1 MQIAFDIRKAAGQY
15 TGVGLYIVNLL
26 RALREV
32 APQHGVRELFDVR
45 GATGLRANPAF
56 AELLW
61 KQIAAPFL
69 LRGADVFFVPNPPVA
84 LYAPCP
90 TVLTIHDMAFCAMS
104 AGKPPNA
111 QLELYRYS
119 ARRARRVITDSQS
132 SKRDIMRFLD
142 VPEEKIRVIP
152 PACDSAFHR
161 VSREEALARTA
172 RLPFVGNAPFI
183 LSVPGTIS
191 GHKGVFSLV
200 EAFLALPADLRK
212 THRLVIVGKTEGE
225 GYRRVCD
232 MLASMED
239 GQRVCITGYL
249 DAALLPA
256 LYSAA
261 VCMVYPSLY
270 EGFGLPPLESMT
282 CGTPVITTH
291 VSSLPEVTG
300 EAAEYVGAGDTKGL
314 RDAMERLLRSPER
327 QGELSALGLRRA
339 KLFSWEKNAREL
351 LGVFQECL
359 VP

>member
-26 RALREV
+26 RALRQV

-45 GATGLRANPAF
+45 GATGLRANPVF
-56 AELLW
+56 AELIW

-69 LRGADVFFVPNPPVA
+69 LRGADVFFVPNPPIA
-84 LYAPCP
+84 FCAPCP

-104 AGKPPNA
+104 SGRPPKK

-119 ARRARRVITDSQS
+119 ARRARCVVTVSHS

-152 PACDSAFHR
+152 NACDSAFHR
-161 VSREEALARTA
+161 VPRNEALAETA

-191 GHKGVFSLV
+191 DHKGVFSLV
-200 EAFLALPADLRK
+200 EAFLSLPADLRK
-212 THRLVIVGKTEGE
+212 THRLVIVGKTAGE

-232 MLASMED
+232 MLAGAED
-239 GQRVCITGYL
+239 GHRVCITGYL

-261 VCMVYPSLY
+261 VCTVYPSCY
-270 EGFGLPPLESMT
+270 EGFGLPPLESMV

-291 VSSLPEVTG
+291 VSSIPEVTG
-300 EAAEYVGAGDTKGL
+300 EAAEYVGVGDAKGL

-327 QGELSALGLRRA
+327 RGELSALGLRRA
-339 KLFSWEKNAREL
+339 KLFSWEKSAREL
-351 LGVFQECL
+351 LDVFQECL
-359 VP
+359 AP